1 MNSKTQLLF
10 FALLVIGLTGVVLVL
25 SLSVGST
32 TIPLEDV
39 FISVFS
45 ESAARS
51 QTIIWEIRFP
61 RTLSA
66 FVVGALLAMAG
77 ALMQVLLRNPLAD
90 PYVLGVSGG
99 AAVAALLSM
108 MLGAVGVWVDT
119 SAFFGALLSMVL
131 VFSLAHDKGAWSSN
145 RLLLTGVVIAAGWGA
160 VITLLLSVSNETQLR
175 GMLHWLIG
183 DVAEADLPITA
194 GLVLLLALVLVLP
207 LARDLNVL
215 SRGED
220 LATTL
225 GLRVQRVRIGTFLL
239 ASLTTAVA
247 VSVAGTVGFVGLV
260 IPHLV
265 RLLFGSDNRIVIPFS
280 ILLGGTLMM
289 LADILA
295 RTLIAPQQL
304 PVGVFTA
311 VLGVPV
317 FLILMRRS
325 YGR

>member
-1 MNSKTQLLF
+1 
-10 FALLVIGLTGVVLVL
+10 
-25 SLSVGST
+25 
-32 TIPLEDV
+32 
-39 FISVFS
+39 
-45 ESAARS
+45 
-51 QTIIWEIRFP
+51 
-61 RTLSA
+61 
-66 FVVGALLAMAG
+66 
-77 ALMQVLLRNPLAD
+77 
-90 PYVLGVSGG
+90 
-99 AAVAALLSM
+99 
-108 MLGAVGVWVDT
+108 
-119 SAFFGALLSMVL
+119 VL